1 MFQLDIPAVPYAD
14 PWRFPLE
21 ERIRRA
27 EQRQHRVVYL
37 YDEVDNSTFRYRVYN
52 MIQALDTTPDI
63 SATYFTTSELEHLH
77 RVLPRIETLV
87 VVRSRYTNPLNQAI
101 LRARGL
107 GIRVLFDIDDMVFD
121 IDYVP
126 LIATTLDQDVAAP
139 FPGGP
144 WDYWF
149 AYCGRL
155 GATLKCCDGAITT
168 NEFLAEQLH
177 RFSGKPVWLIPNYMN
192 REQLEISRHIF
203 EQKRSRGFARTG
215 QIHLGYFSGSPSHN
229 RDLELASGALA
240 RLLDA
245 RSDVVLRVVGYMEL
259 KGELSKYAERI
270 ERGSFLDFVNLQR
283 SVGEVEINLMP
294 LQDNLFTN
302 CKSELKY
309 FEAGIVGTLSI
320 ASPTFTY
327 RRAIADGSNG
337 YLANNQDWDDK
348 LGQAVELAEDPDRYA
363 QMAERAHDHSE
374 RLFAVGRHTPRIAEI
389 LLSQAAPAVPDPAGA
404 PLTRPVTRSVA

>member
-14 PWRFPLE
+14 PWLFPLE

-27 EQRQHRVVYL
+27 EQRQHRIAYL

-63 SATYFTTSELEHLH
+63 SATYFTTAEMEPLH

-87 VVRSRYTNPLNQAI
+87 VARSRYTNQLNQAI

-121 IDYVP
+121 IDQVP
-126 LIATTLDQDVAAP
+126 LIATTLDQDVSAP

-168 NEFLAEQLH
+168 NAFLAEQLH

-192 REQLEISRHIF
+192 REQLEISQRIY
-203 EQKRSRGFARTG
+203 EQKRSRGFARSG
-215 QIHLGYFSGSPSHN
+215 PIHLGYFSGSPSHN
-229 RDLELASGALA
+229 RDLDLVSGALG

-259 KGELSKYAERI
+259 KGTLAQYASRI

-283 SVGEVEINLMP
+283 SVAEVEINLMP
-294 LQDNLFTN
+294 LQDNVFTN

-309 FEAGIVGTLSI
+309 FEAAIVGTLSM

-327 RRAIADGSNG
+327 RRSITDGVNG
-337 YLANNQDWDDK
+337 YLVNNQDWDEK
-348 LGQAVELAEDPDRYA
+348 LGQAVELAVDRDRYA
-363 QMAERAHDHSE
+363 AMAEQAYEHSE
-374 RLFAVGRHTPRIAEI
+374 RHFAWYHHTARIAEI
-389 LLSQAAPAVPDPAGA
+389 LLSRAAHAVPDPIVSSL
-404 PLTRPVTRSVA
+404 PRRVA